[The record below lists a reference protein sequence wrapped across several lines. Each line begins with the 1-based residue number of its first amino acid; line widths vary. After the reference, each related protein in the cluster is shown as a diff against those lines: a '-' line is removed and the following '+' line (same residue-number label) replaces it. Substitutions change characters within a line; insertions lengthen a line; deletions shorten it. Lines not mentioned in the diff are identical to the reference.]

1 MKKPISIAVIDDG
14 INRNMIANDIR
25 SSIMITNDLD
35 IVPYQITDKEKLTH
49 GTICASIIESYFHN
63 AVFSSV
69 RILSDRMRGSINQL
83 VKSLEW
89 CMLNDIDVVNI
100 SLGSHYS
107 KDKDILKKVI
117 NQVTEKGLIIVCA
130 SDNNDYLTF
139 PASFSNVIGV
149 KRDSRNILWNNEY
162 SINKNIIDGI
172 EFTAYSRH
180 KLSIKGNY
188 ICSDSNSFAAPFIT
202 AKVCELMSK
211 HSSWNIDTIKY
222 ELIRGANNYE
232 NYKGFIYPRPDWI
245 EKALICYVNHKIHI
259 SYEFLAINLYDEI
272 VISNDILVEE
282 LNTAVSTILSD
293 CDNSFDSIILISDDS
308 IGIKE
313 KDVCFMA
320 SKYNKNVVFLYGNSC
335 LENGPIGKYNLSN
348 IKMWNNYFKLNSLLD
363 MEISNR
369 YINESVVT
377 IILPKELC
385 LEDLIPLYSKFIDD
399 DYNPYFCTD
408 NVLGTLYDIEYIPP
422 DLGNDKILKYMS
434 YVLDKSGYDIA
445 IIVNSIEYYIDD
457 NILESDIR
465 ITIFQEEK
473 NYIVD
478 YNIDNSSHIRKE
490 YPCCDFIDDMYDTI
504 IDILG

>member
-14 INRNMIANDIR
+14 INQNMIASDIN

-35 IVPYQITDKEKLTH
+35 IVPYHITDKEKLTH

-69 RILSDRMRGSINQL
+69 KILSDRMRGSINQL

-107 KDKDILKKVI
+107 KDKYILKKVI
-117 NQVTEKGLIIVCA
+117 NQATEKGLIIVCA

-149 KRDSRNILWNNEY
+149 KRDSMNILWDNEY
-162 SINKNIIDGI
+162 SVNKNIIDGI
-172 EFTAYSRH
+172 DFTAYSRH
-180 KLSIKGNY
+180 KLSIKNNY

-202 AKVCELMSK
+202 AKVCELISK

-222 ELIRGANNYE
+222 ELIRRTNNYE
-232 NYKGFIYPRPDWI
+232 NYKGIIYPKPDWI
-245 EKALICYVNHKIHI
+245 EKALVCYVNHKIHI
-259 SYEFLAINLYDEI
+259 SYEFLAIDLYDEI

-282 LNTAVSTILSD
+282 LNTIVSTIISN
-293 CDNSFDSIILISDDS
+293 CDNSFDSIILISDDG

-320 SKYNKNVVFLYGNSC
+320 SNYNKNVVFLYGNCC
-335 LENGPIGKYNLSN
+335 LENVSIGNYNLSN
-348 IKMWNNYFKLNSLLD
+348 INMWNNYFKLSSLLD
-363 MEISNR
+363 MEISYR
-369 YINESVVT
+369 KINEPVVS

-385 LEDLIPLYSKFIDD
+385 LEDLIPLYSKFVDD

-408 NVLGTLYDIEYIPP
+408 NVLGTLYNIEYIPP
-422 DLGNDKILKYMS
+422 NLDNDKILKYMS
-434 YVLDKSGYDIA
+434 YVLDRSGYDIA
-445 IIVNSIEYYIDD
+445 IIVNSSELFSDD
-457 NILESDIR
+457 KIIESDIR
-465 ITIFQEEK
+465 ITIFQKE
-473 NYIVD
+473 NYYMVD
-478 YNIDNSSHIRKE
+478 YNIDNLSHIRKE
-490 YPCCDFIDDMYDTI
+490 YPCSDFIDDMYDTI
-504 IDILG
+504 INVLG

>member
-14 INRNMIANDIR
+14 INRYMISSDIR

-35 IVPYQITDKEKLTH
+35 IVSYHNTDREKLTH

-107 KDKDILKKVI
+107 KDKDVLKKVI
-117 NQVTEKGLIIVCA
+117 NQVTKKGLIIISA

-149 KRDSRNILWNNEY
+149 KRDTRNILWNNEY
-162 SINKNIIDGI
+162 SVNKNIIDGI
-172 EFTAYSRH
+172 EFIAYSRH
-180 KLSIKGNY
+180 KLSVSSNY
-188 ICSDSNSFAAPFIT
+188 TCSDSNSFAAPFIT

-222 ELIRGANNYE
+222 KLISKAINYE
-232 NYKGFIYPRPDWI
+232 NHKEIIYPRPDWI
-245 EKALICYVNHKIHI
+245 EKALICYVNHKLHI
-259 SYEFLAINLYDEI
+259 CYEFLTIDLYDEI
-272 VISNDILVEE
+272 VISNDTLVEE
-282 LNTAVSTILSD
+282 LTTVVSTILSD
-293 CDNSFDSIILISDDS
+293 YDNSFDSIILISDHS
-308 IGIKE
+308 IGTNE
-313 KDVCFMA
+313 KNVCSMA
-320 SKYNKNVVFLYGNSC
+320 SKYNKNVVFLYGNRS
-335 LENGPIGKYNLSN
+335 LENVSIENYNVSN
-348 IKMWNNYFKLNSLLD
+348 IKMWKNYFKHSSLLD
-363 MEISNR
+363 MKISHR
-369 YINESVVT
+369 EINEPVVN

-385 LEDLIPLYSKFIDD
+385 LEDFIPLYSRFVND

-408 NVLGTLYDIEYIPP
+408 NVLGILYDIEYIPP
-422 DLGNDKILKYMS
+422 DLDTDKILKYMS
-434 YVLDKSGYDIA
+434 YILERSGYDIA
-445 IIVNSIEYYIDD
+445 IIVNSNEFFTDDKIID
-457 NILESDIR
+457 SDVR
-465 ITIFQEEK
+465 ITIFQEE
-473 NYIVD
+473 NYYIVD
-478 YNIDNSSHIRKE
+478 YNIDNSYHIRKE
-490 YPCCDFIDDMYDTI
+490 YTCSDFINDMYDTI